1 MKGSAGMNL
10 IGIREPQIYTP
21 IKEIVLE
28 SSKKFESTIDGFLE
42 VSPFPEYSIY
52 KAVKSEESKFTKSA
66 NTCAILGMSNGK
78 QTYLGHYAPELKSQ
92 KFKKQLE
99 YDVKKMQDETG
110 ELSAIITGGYDKD
123 LQDGVNSVRKQQI
136 TASFTQLAEI
146 GEVLDKAGANLTMV
160 AAKTNPSFKE
170 NLAVTPDRFI
180 LSFTPYT
187 IASKY
192 PDITKCKNNAEIE
205 QELSKFYSISELDSF
220 HNIHKG

>member
-1 MKGSAGMNL
+1 MKLFGFGTPKI
-10 IGIREPQIYTP
+10 IGP
-21 IKEIVLE
+21 IKEIVIQPA
-28 SSKKFESTIDGFLE
+28 KKFESAIKDFRE

-52 KAVKSEESKFTKSA
+52 KAVRSEESKFTKSA

-123 LQDGVNSVRKQQI
+123 LRDGVNSVRKQQI

-180 LSFTPYT
+180 LSFTPNT
-187 IASKY
+187 IASRY